1 MKIGELAKQTG
12 LSIRTLH
19 YYDEIGLLSPSHR
32 TEIGHRLYG
41 DEDIIRLQQII
52 SLRQL
57 GFSLKEIRE
66 CLENPDFSLPQVIDL
81 HRARLQEQMA
91 LSSTLL
97 DRLNG
102 IARELK
108 TTQSIAVETLIKAM
122 ENITMSEQYFTP
134 DQQAVLE
141 ARFREGE
148 TDWQDFLRQVQI
160 EMDNGSDLN
169 SRSVRSL
176 AKQWLWSMKSFI
188 RGDEQ
193 LYWSI
198 VKMYQQ
204 EGPKAASWGTMDTA
218 MFEYILKA
226 VSFLSL
232 AEFTDLRIPTAQ
244 IFTPATRRVISL
256 GQEAIRQIKLGV
268 FGTEGMLLGLL
279 ADKTNLVAKVLNTAG
294 VTFDV
299 AQRLIVDE
307 LGDSINATPA
317 HLESEVAQPDDQT
330 MGTPQ
335 LPYAPRAKLVIE
347 LALEH
352 AERLGQTDIAPEHLF
367 LGILEEGQGVAT
379 HVLKERLKLD
389 LEHLEQQL
397 RLAMSA

>member
-1 MKIGELAKQTG
+1 
-12 LSIRTLH
+12 
-19 YYDEIGLLSPSHR
+19 
-32 TEIGHRLYG
+32 
-41 DEDIIRLQQII
+41 
-52 SLRQL
+52 
-57 GFSLKEIRE
+57 
-66 CLENPDFSLPQVIDL
+66 
-81 HRARLQEQMA
+81 
-91 LSSTLL
+91 
-97 DRLNG
+97 
-102 IARELK
+102 
-108 TTQSIAVETLIKAM
+108 
-122 ENITMSEQYFTP
+122 

-141 ARFREGE
+141 ARFRDGE
-148 TDWQDFLRQVQI
+148 ADWQDFLSRVQT

-188 RGDEQ
+188 QGDEQ
-193 LYWSI
+193 LYGSI
-198 VKMYQQ
+198 VRMYQQ

-244 IFTPATRRVISL
+244 IFTPAARRVISL
-256 GQEAIRQIKLGV
+256 GQEATRQIKLDV

-279 ADKTNLVAKVLNTAG
+279 ADETSLVARMLNTAG
-294 VTFDV
+294 VTFEV

-307 LGDSINATPA
+307 LGDAISANRPE
-317 HLESEVAQPDDQT
+317 LEAAQQVAQQP
-330 MGTPQ
+330 GGQ

-347 LALEH
+347 LALEQ
-352 AERLGQTDIAPEHLF
+352 AEQLGQTDIAPEHLF

-389 LEHLEQQL
+389 LEHLKQQL
-397 RLAMSA
+397 KLAMSA